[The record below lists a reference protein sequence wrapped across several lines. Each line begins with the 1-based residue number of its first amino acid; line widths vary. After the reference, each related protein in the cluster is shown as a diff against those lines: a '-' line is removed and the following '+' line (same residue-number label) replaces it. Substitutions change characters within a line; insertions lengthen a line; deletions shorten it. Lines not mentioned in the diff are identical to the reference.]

1 MWKLRF
7 FGEFVDTEAEVH
19 GEFVDAE
26 AEVHGEMESMW
37 RKSIIWIPKT
47 ASLEGENQ
55 GNGIYTQKFLN
66 KIPNIE
72 ENWNP

>member
-7 FGEFVDTEAEVH
+7 FGEFVDAETW
-19 GEFVDAE
+19 
-26 AEVHGEMESMW
+26 VHGEMESMQ

-47 ASLEGENQ
+47 ASFEGENQ
-55 GNGIYTQKFLN
+55 GIGIYTQKFLN